1 MLEYI
6 DKIIAIE
13 KKNGWRKKKNVWLET
28 IKNLENSLKK
38 AEEETD
44 KFIKE
49 TIVRVYILNLLGNR
63 VAVIPGDTV
72 TMHRIHRNS
81 Q

>member
-6 DKIIAIE
+6 KEIIDIE
-13 KKNGWRKKKNVWLET
+13 MKTGWSKRKNVWLET
-28 IKNLENSLKK
+28 IKNFENLLNK

-49 TIVRVYILNLLGNR
+49 TIVRVYILFYWEIGLL
-63 VAVIPGDTV
+63 
-72 TMHRIHRNS
+72 
-81 Q
+81 